1 MPIETLSSLIEK
13 VAAEINSRALLG
25 IEQNIDLD
33 RMVRCQDSAMR
44 IRKVAQIVRER
55 PVDEN
60 ELRPLIDY
68 AISAGCPP
76 TDEDALLLW
85 QLIAAD
91 ARRNGKPLV

>member
-1 MPIETLSSLIEK
+1 MPIERLSNLIEK
-13 VAAEINSRALLG
+13 VASEINSRALLG

-44 IRKVAQIVRER
+44 IRKVAQLVRER
-55 PVDEN
+55 AVDED
-60 ELRPLIDY
+60 ELRPLIEY

-76 TDEDALLLW
+76 TDEDTLLLW

-91 ARRNGKPLV
+91 ARRNGKVSV